1 MGALAACSLLKKGR
15 KGTDSSVRL
24 VVTALACTDLAGR
37 FELFSSPFATNCK
50 LSGHWEK
57 QSQPNL
63 CGPGMAAGS
72 PAQLPG
78 QSLQDRKE
86 RGCLDSRHCCRVPR
100 SFQRR
105 RTSGSTVCS
114 GHGLEHP
121 TEGCGHRGL
130 STGRAVLAVPHN
142 TGLPQP
148 PPPPSSHRQ
157 WIKGLREDKENPF

>member
-1 MGALAACSLLKKGR
+1 MSPQLYASPLHTLMGALAACSLLKKGR

-78 QSLQDRKE
+78 QSLQDGKE
-86 RGCLDSRHCCRVPR
+86 RGCLDVWTAGTAAEFPEASSAGGLQAARCARGMAWSIP
-100 SFQRR
+100 QRDV
-105 RTSGSTVCS
+105 G
-114 GHGLEHP
+114 
-121 TEGCGHRGL
+121 
-130 STGRAVLAVPHN
+130 TG
-142 TGLPQP
+142 G
-148 PPPPSSHRQ
+148 
-157 WIKGLREDKENPF
+157 

>member
-1 MGALAACSLLKKGR
+1 MLVVKKGKKRNWLISETGCDSTGMHRPGRKVRALQFTACNQLQTELPLGKAEPTKPLWTRDGCGEPSPAPRSVPAGR
-15 KGTDSSVRL
+15 KG
-24 VVTALACTDLAGR
+24 AGM
-37 FELFSSPFATNCK
+37 S
-50 LSGHWEK
+50 
-57 QSQPNL
+57 
-63 CGPGMAAGS
+63 
-72 PAQLPG
+72 
-78 QSLQDRKE
+78 
-86 RGCLDSRHCCRVPR
+86 GCLDSRHCCRVPR

-121 TEGCGHRGL
+121 TEGRGHWGL